1 MSNPGDRGD
10 RWVIMTS
17 KDFISSFDRSTATVV
32 IQIVCPNGG
41 IRVHDGAVRD
51 GYDPPGN
58 VEDKAC
64 DSAATFTHTA
74 GDYTLNKNLT
84 IYVPDGV
91 EGYFPYTIVA
101 SASS

>member
-1 MSNPGDRGD
+1 MRTLEEIERNKYVPQ
-10 RWVIMTS
+10 
-17 KDFISSFDRSTATVV
+17 RS
-32 IQIVCPNGG
+32 QIVF
-41 IRVHDGAVRD
+41 RD

-74 GDYTLNKNLT
+74 SDYTLNKNLT